1 MVRYQKNT
9 YHNISDL
16 SEDTK
21 NNLEQI
27 LAAEY
32 AGRYSIERSDFGDV
46 VKINT
51 TNAKWQSLIKR
62 AEEITKGE
70 PGRYVW
76 VREVR
81 ETKVWVP
88 EGNDRTSCQRAVQI
102 AHAGNMQFDE
112 NREYEVKLAA
122 DANWIPEVCIDF
134 YVH

>member
-32 AGRYSIERSDFGDV
+32 AGRYSIECSDFGDV

-51 TNAKWQSLIKR
+51 TNAKWQSLVQR
-62 AEEITKGE
+62 AEEMTHGE

-76 VREVR
+76 IREIR

-88 EGNDRTSCQRAVQI
+88 EETDKAACRKAVKKAKDGGI
-102 AHAGNMQFDE
+102 AFPDAAQ
-112 NREYEVKLAA
+112 YEVRMSKETS
-122 DANWIPEVCIDF
+122 WTPEDCIDF